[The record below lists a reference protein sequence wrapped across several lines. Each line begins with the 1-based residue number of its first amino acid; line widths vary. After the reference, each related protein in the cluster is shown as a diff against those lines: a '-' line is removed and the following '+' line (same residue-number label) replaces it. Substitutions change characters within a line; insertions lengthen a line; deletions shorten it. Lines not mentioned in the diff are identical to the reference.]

1 MQVNY
6 KTTNYNQNFKAT
18 YPVVHWVAE
27 SNGSFAP
34 VANLELTRKLQG
46 KIIRILNKSLLSSTK
61 PMNPSE
67 QKLRTYISSCD
78 VDYRQKP
85 IVRSFYD
92 RIGASFQKF
101 NPTAYMI
108 SGNNVN
114 EFNELLA
121 KKIGKAKKVA
131 KSDFSTPYS
140 PEAIKAIQDYNFYG
154 LQFVNSN
161 QMRIRDKNNMTYVLH
176 TKFEIIRNKLGKIK
190 DYKFVDVRFLP
201 ERGKANPFE
210 RM

>member
-1 MQVNY
+1 MQVSFN
-6 KTTNYNQNFKAT
+6 NSGYNQNFKST

-34 VANLELTRKLQG
+34 VASLDLTRKLQG
-46 KIIRILNKSLLSSTK
+46 KVVRVLNKLLSSSTK
-61 PMNPSE
+61 SMNTTE
-67 QKLRTYISSCD
+67 QKLRAYLASCD
-78 VDYRQKP
+78 VDYRQIP

-92 RIGASFQKF
+92 RIASSFQRF
-101 NPTAYMI
+101 NPTAYII
-108 SGNNVN
+108 SGKHVN

-121 KKIGKAKKVA
+121 KQIGKAKKVA

-154 LQFVNSN
+154 LQFVNSDSL
-161 QMRIRDKNNMTYVLH
+161 RIKDKNKMTYVLH

-190 DYKFVDVRFLP
+190 DYKFVDARFLP
-201 ERGKANPFE
+201 ERGPGNPFE